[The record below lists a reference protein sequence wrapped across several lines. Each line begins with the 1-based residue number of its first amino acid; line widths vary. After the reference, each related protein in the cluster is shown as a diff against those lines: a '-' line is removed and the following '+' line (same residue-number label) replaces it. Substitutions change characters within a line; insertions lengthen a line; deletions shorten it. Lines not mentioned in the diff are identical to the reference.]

1 MKGGLINM
9 EYRKLG
15 ELVEVVSGQIMTRV
29 KASGGNDKAI
39 EKRKVIIPKAIG
51 KNGIIDVSQL
61 AEEQIT
67 AKIPENRITQI
78 GDIVIKLNSPYDSAV
93 IDENT
98 SECVVPSFCAIIR
111 IKENINLDYLL
122 AFLNSNQCKRQL
134 ESQVQG
140 SIMTILSV
148 GKLKEVLVPM
158 VDETKQNKI
167 GSEFIKT
174 QTKMSI
180 IRRIAELEEL
190 KNDVYFNELGE

>member
-9 EYRKLG
+9 ETRKLG
-15 ELVEVVSGQIMTRV
+15 EIVEVVSGQIMTRV
-29 KASGGNDKAI
+29 KTNGGNDEVI
-39 EKRKVIIPKAIG
+39 ETRKVVIPKAIE
-51 KNGIIDVSQL
+51 KNGIIDASQL
-61 AEEQIT
+61 AEENIS

-98 SECVVPSFCAIIR
+98 SGCIVPSFCAIIR
-111 IKENINLDYLL
+111 IKEKISPDYLL
-122 AFLNSNQCKRQL
+122 AFLNSRRCKKQL

-158 VDETKQNKI
+158 VDETKQNQI

-180 IRRIAELEEL
+180 IKRIAELEEL
-190 KNDVYFNELGE
+190 KNDAYFNELGE